1 MVLIVKTIA
10 YQSKG
15 IYKMSLK
22 AVDDSNFEAE
32 VINADEPVLV
42 DFWAEWCGPCK
53 TLLPIVEE
61 IAGELAGKLKVVKVN
76 IEDAPETP
84 TKYGLRGV
92 PTLMLFKGGKVV
104 DTSVGGLPKSQLIEW
119 LADKV

>member
-1 MVLIVKTIA
+1 
-10 YQSKG
+10 
-15 IYKMSLK
+15 MSLN
-22 AVDDSNFEAE
+22 AVTDSDFENE
-32 VINADEPVLV
+32 VINAEGPVLV

-61 IAGELAGKLKVVKVN
+61 VAGEMEGKLKVVKVN
-76 IEDAPETP
+76 IEEAPETP

-104 DTSVGGLPKSQLIEW
+104 DTRVGGMPKTQLTEW
-119 LADKV
+119 LTEKI